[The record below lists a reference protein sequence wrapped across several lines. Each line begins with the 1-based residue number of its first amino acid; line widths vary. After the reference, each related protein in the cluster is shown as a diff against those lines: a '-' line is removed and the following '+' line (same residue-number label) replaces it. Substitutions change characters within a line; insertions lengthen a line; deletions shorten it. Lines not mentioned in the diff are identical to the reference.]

1 MKVVDILNPKIAWR
15 DTVLVG
21 IVGLLVMA
29 VGFWLWDPLGC
40 REITSKLVR
49 GMTEPEIV
57 RVLGKAPSLTYDRST
72 APADYYVEG
81 WGRRE
86 RPITHRVLIFELGHL
101 ICYVWL
107 DERNVVEDAY
117 VGGS

>member
-1 MKVVDILNPKIAWR
+1 MNLLDVLNPKISWR
-15 DTVLVG
+15 DMVLVG
-21 IVGLLVMA
+21 LVGLPV
-29 VGFWLWDPLGC
+29 VVSGFWLWDPLGC
-40 REITSKLVR
+40 REITSKLR
-49 GMTEPEIV
+49 HGMTEPEIV
-57 RVLGKAPSLTYDRST
+57 RALGKAPSLTYDRAR

-107 DERNVVEDAY
+107 DEQDLVEDAY
-117 VGGS
+117 LGGS